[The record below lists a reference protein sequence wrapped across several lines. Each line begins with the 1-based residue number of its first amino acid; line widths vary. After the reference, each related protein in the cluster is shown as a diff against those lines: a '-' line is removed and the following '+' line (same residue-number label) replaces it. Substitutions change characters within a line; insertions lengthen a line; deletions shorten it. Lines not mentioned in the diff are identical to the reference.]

1 MDVKRYFAPTARE
14 ALRQLKQELGAD
26 AIVLANRPVEGGV
39 EILAL
44 PAEAVGAL
52 PGGSSAPAAA
62 RPPEPAKGA
71 IAPRP
76 PMPRPLPP
84 RRSRW

>member
-39 EILAL
+39 EILAM
-44 PAEAVGAL
+44 PAEAVGGTQGPDVARGAQVDRAHRGAQL
-52 PGGSSAPAAA
+52 P
-62 RPPEPAKGA
+62 
-71 IAPRP
+71 
-76 PMPRPLPP
+76 
-84 RRSRW
+84 